1 MDADRTAARQEVQG
15 AIERLLRLQQSRRVH
30 GELMTAARTQL
41 SQPSVVLLTRI
52 RSEGSP
58 TIGDLAR
65 VTHMDMSLVSR
76 ELRKLEADGLVS
88 RAADAS
94 DGRVT
99 RVALTPRGRGLVR
112 RLTRVRDRH
121 IEETFSG
128 WTTDDMRTL
137 SALMGRF
144 VDDMQ
149 TVRYRGNDT
158 PGSS

>member
-1 MDADRTAARQEVQG
+1 MDADRTAAKEQIQG
-15 AIERLLRLQQSRRVH
+15 AVERLLRLQQSRRVH
-30 GELMTAARTQL
+30 GELMTAARAQL

-52 RSEGSP
+52 RAEGSP

-99 RVALTPRGRGLVR
+99 RIALTPRGRGLVR

-128 WTTDDMRTL
+128 WSAEDMRSL
-137 SALMGRF
+137 AALMNRF

-149 TVRYRGNDT
+149 GVRYRTGDPADT
-158 PGSS
+158 S